1 MCRCWKSG
9 RRTVTPAEVDERP
22 YSGRMDPRRLDRDV
36 AGAAAA
42 HQGLLAMLDQQL
54 SSGSFDGTSPSRLP
68 GWTIGHVLTHLAR
81 NADSIVR
88 VLAAAERG
96 EIIDRYEGGQARRDA
111 EIEAGA
117 PRPAEELVADVR
129 STIWSLEQTWST
141 HTRWD
146 GRSREAQGRE
156 VEVSELPF
164 MRWREVEVHRADLA
178 LGYDASDWPAEY
190 VRRDLRL
197 MEMRWNARRP
207 MGMTGLPQAAL
218 DAPPHERLAWLL
230 GRSSIGDLE
239 PAGVF

>member
-1 MCRCWKSG
+1 
-9 RRTVTPAEVDERP
+9 
-22 YSGRMDPRRLDRDV
+22 MDTRRLDWDV

-42 HQGLLAMLDQQL
+42 HQGLLAMLDERL
-54 SSGSFDGTSPSRLP
+54 TAGALDGSSPSRLP

-117 PRPAEELVADVR
+117 PRSAEALVADVR
-129 STIWSLEQTWST
+129 NTIWSLEQTWST

-146 GRSREAQGRE
+146 GRSREAHSHE
-156 VEVSELPF
+156 IPVTELPF
-164 MRWREVEVHRADLA
+164 MRWREVEVHRADLG
-178 LGYDASDWPAEY
+178 LGYEPSDWPAEY

-207 MGMTGLPQAAL
+207 MGMTGLPQATL
-218 DAPPHERLAWLL
+218 DAPPYERLAWLL
-230 GRSSIGDLE
+230 GRTSIDDLE